1 MLVSALSICWF
12 HFVTD
17 WGLPLPVSRGPWWI
31 ICSAERFISHWDCR
45 PGQVLEQ
52 SQLGGEPGGP
62 AVTRV
67 TISRHLCLVSP
78 VMSHAKMGR
87 DTQSGPAT
95 HWLGHRAGGQE
106 GRRAGGAMIDW
117 GQFLLF
123 SLRSGQ
129 TPDRD
134 TGHQVSGLETGDWGP
149 HFTWHL
155 DNPRDL
161 DHKLSIESKYLLSQI
176 VSTYYLW

>member
-106 GRRAGGAMIDW
+106 GRRSNDW
-117 GQFLLF
+117 LGTVSIVQ
-123 SLRSGQ
+123 SEEWTDTRQGHWTPGLR
-129 TPDRD
+129 
-134 TGHQVSGLETGDWGP
+134 TGDWRLGTP
-149 HFTWHL
+149 LYLTSWQSTW
-155 DNPRDL
+155 
-161 DHKLSIESKYLLSQI
+161 SWSQI
-176 VSTYYLW
+176 IYRK